1 MAVYVSRK
9 RKVEDSVDSDIDKKQ
24 GSWLILIV
32 TEKCRSRAFHSWSD
46 LSVSDFFSDVNWYN
60 SHRFNKHVLKNQKI
74 SLSLSPSLWD
84 GVWVRS
90 WEPMVLFQLFVSLK
104 KTVFF
109 LCSVWCFFDVWVF
122 TLSLVVVR
130 AVLCVC
136 VIVCLRQHALC
147 GTEFTKLTHRHAIKL
162 FPPVQFSV
170 EEAVIRPVLLR
181 LWGAIRPWMSP
192 LPRLLCGALL
202 WS

>member
-74 SLSLSPSLWD
+74 SLSLPLSLRWCVSKELRAYGFVSTFRKFKENCFLSLQCVVFFRCVSFYFITCCCKGCFVCVCNCLFEAACSLWNRVHKAD
-84 GVWVRS
+84 S
-90 WEPMVLFQLFVSLK
+90 Q
-104 KTVFF
+104 T
-109 LCSVWCFFDVWVF
+109 CD
-122 TLSLVVVR
+122 
-130 AVLCVC
+130 
-136 VIVCLRQHALC
+136 
-147 GTEFTKLTHRHAIKL
+147 
-162 FPPVQFSV
+162 
-170 EEAVIRPVLLR
+170 
-181 LWGAIRPWMSP
+181 
-192 LPRLLCGALL
+192 
-202 WS
+202 